1 MVGGSGCGTP
11 YAAVVLIFGVT
22 ESPSAGAYVRGKLA
36 LAGLDLSADLGVWLD
51 AVYAVWIDAPHEMLE
66 KAQATMVR
74 QIARLRPEE
83 ARETWGLRPEHQA
96 MAGKLG
102 KGAQGAAPTVGPAS
116 SSQAEI
122 DRWVATQ
129 GRRLRK

>member
-1 MVGGSGCGTP
+1 L
-11 YAAVVLIFGVT
+11 A

-36 LAGLDLSADLGVWLD
+36 LAGVDLSTDLGIWLD
-51 AVYAVWIDAPHEMLE
+51 AVYAVWIDAPHELLE

-102 KGAQGAAPTVGPAS
+102 KGGAGAAPVVGPKPS
-116 SSQAEI
+116 TQQDI
-122 DRWVATQ
+122 DRWAVTQ
-129 GRRLRK
+129 ARRRGK